1 LPEER
6 RRHKRINF
14 HSTAQLSVSGE
25 SHSVRVE
32 DLSLK
37 GALIER
43 PPIPGLSPGA
53 GCRLVL
59 TLGAE
64 QSIELQGVV
73 AHLDARRIGMLCR
86 VIDIDSATHL
96 RRLVELNL
104 GASHL
109 LDRELSALL
118 EEATGGASYAED
130 HLPRP

>member
-1 LPEER
+1 MPEER
-6 RRHKRINF
+6 RRHKRIVF
-14 HSTAQLSVSGE
+14 HSTARLSVSGE
-25 SHSVRVE
+25 SHAVRID

-43 PPIPGLSPGA
+43 PPTLSLAPGTD
-53 GCRLVL
+53 CRLEL
-59 TLGAE
+59 SLGAE
-64 QSIELQGVV
+64 QSIALQGVV

-118 EEATGGASYAED
+118 EDATDDTAYAED

>member
-1 LPEER
+1 
-6 RRHKRINF
+6 
-14 HSTAQLSVSGE
+14 VSGE
-25 SHSVRVE
+25 PHAVRID

-43 PPIPGLSPGA
+43 PPTLRLAPGTD
-53 GCRLVL
+53 CRLEL
-59 TLGAE
+59 SLGAE
-64 QSIELQGVV
+64 QSIALQGVV

-118 EEATGGASYAED
+118 EDATDDTAYAED